1 MSKRQIGI
9 KSTLISETLAVA
21 YCLGATLVNKYFLE
35 GSDIEYIPIIFLVV
49 AVVCQWIYDQ
59 KNDDLVDEASK
70 YILSRVNGIAI
81 KVLFY
86 SLVIISV
93 SLATL
98 DINVSNLNLGMFLL
112 VILFIQSLLKLF
124 LFIYFDRR
132 GIYN

>member
-21 YCLGATLVNKYFLE
+21 YCLGATFVNKYFLE

-86 SLVIISV
+86 SMVIISV

-112 VILFIQSLLKLF
+112 GILFIQSLLKLF

>member
-1 MSKRQIGI
+1 MSKQQIGI
-9 KSTLISETLAVA
+9 KSTLISETIAVA
-21 YCLGATLVNKYFLE
+21 YCLGATLVNKYFFK
-35 GSDIEYIPIIFLVV
+35 GSNIEYIPIIIWVV
-49 AVVCQWIYDQ
+49 AIVCQWIYDQ

-86 SLVIISV
+86 SMVIISV
-93 SLATL
+93 CLATL

>member
-86 SLVIISV
+86 SMVIISV
-93 SLATL
+93 CLATL

>member
-21 YCLGATLVNKYFLE
+21 YCLGATFVNKYFLE

-86 SLVIISV
+86 SMVIISV
-93 SLATL
+93 CLATL

>member
-1 MSKRQIGI
+1 MSKQQIGI
-9 KSTLISETLAVA
+9 KSTLISETIAVA
-21 YCLGATLVNKYFLE
+21 YCLGATLGNKYFFK
-35 GSDIEYIPIIFLVV
+35 GSNIEYIPIIIWVV
-49 AVVCQWIYDQ
+49 AIVCQWIYDQ

-86 SLVIISV
+86 SMVIISV
-93 SLATL
+93 CLATL

>member
-1 MSKRQIGI
+1 MSKQQIGI
-9 KSTLISETLAVA
+9 KSTLISETIAVA
-21 YCLGATLVNKYFLE
+21 YCLGATLVNKYFFK
-35 GSDIEYIPIIFLVV
+35 GSNIEYIPIIFLVV

-86 SLVIISV
+86 SMVIISV
-93 SLATL
+93 CLATL

>member
-21 YCLGATLVNKYFLE
+21 YCLGATLVNKYFLK

-124 LFIYFDRR
+124 LFIYFDRK